1 MQRATW
7 CGVGISHNI
16 DDKFS
21 WNLLI
26 FRSMSLQ
33 LESIISHFI
42 WFGMKSNS
50 HGIDAINT
58 LNSISSMAVW
68 RTRCHSAT
76 TCALLSLSESLI
88 YFPFLCFSFNLV
100 HARRHMNSL
109 IFWCA
114 VVSASSSCY
123 WCANCVSPNSPIV
136 TDSFG
141 LRTENFRVE
150 NFSMSFH
157 CLFRSR
163 CIRYSIVS
171 PCLIAYARETNFQ
184 NGWTMSTHKLRRRRR
199 RRLCHAMIEI
209 R

>member
-1 MQRATW
+1 MQSTHWTAFHQWPYGVHDVTQQQRAHYFLSPR
-7 CGVGISHNI
+7 V
-16 DDKFS
+16 
-21 WNLLI
+21 
-26 FRSMSLQ
+26 
-33 LESIISHFI
+33 
-42 WFGMKSNS
+42 WFG
-50 HGIDAINT
+50 
-58 LNSISSMAVW
+58 
-68 RTRCHSAT
+68 
-76 TCALLSLSESLI
+76 I
-88 YFPFLCFSFNLV
+88 YFPFLCFSLNSV

-114 VVSASSSCY
+114 VASASSSCY

-136 TDSFG
+136 TASFG

-163 CIRYSIVS
+163 CIRYSIVC

-184 NGWTMSTHKLRRRRR
+184 NGWTMSTQKLRRRRRGR